1 MATYR
6 IEINESTHSGRALI
20 AYLKE
25 LGILVEKIV
34 TKKKSSYE
42 CSQEDICT
50 GQVESFSSSEEM
62 FQSLGI
68 WCFMI
73 WEQDDTEL
81 ILLFTGTGTHSY
93 LFG

>member
-1 MATYR
+1 MAIYT

-42 CSQEDICT
+42 CSQEDIRA
-50 GQVESFSSSEEM
+50 GRVESFSSSEEM
-62 FQSLGI
+62 FQSLGVSLCKVYKKLNPI
-68 WCFMI
+68 A
-73 WEQDDTEL
+73 
-81 ILLFTGTGTHSY
+81 
-93 LFG
+93 

>member
-1 MATYR
+1 MATYT

-25 LGILVEKIV
+25 HGILVEKIV

-42 CSQEDICT
+42 CSQEDIRT

-68 WCFMI
+68 
-73 WEQDDTEL
+73 
-81 ILLFTGTGTHSY
+81 
-93 LFG
+93 

>member
-1 MATYR
+1 MATYT

-42 CSQEDICT
+42 CSQEDIRT
-50 GQVESFSSSEEM
+50 GQVESFP
-62 FQSLGI
+62 LRKK
-68 WCFMI
+68 CFS
-73 WEQDDTEL
+73 
-81 ILLFTGTGTHSY
+81 H
-93 LFG
+93 

>member
-1 MATYR
+1 MATYT

-42 CSQEDICT
+42 CSQEDIRT

-81 ILLFTGTGTHSY
+81 ILLFTGTGTHSD